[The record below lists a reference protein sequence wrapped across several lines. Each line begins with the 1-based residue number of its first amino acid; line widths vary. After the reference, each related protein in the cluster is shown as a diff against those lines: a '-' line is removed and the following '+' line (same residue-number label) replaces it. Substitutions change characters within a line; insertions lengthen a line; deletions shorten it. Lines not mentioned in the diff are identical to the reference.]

1 MTQIAEDEKG
11 VRPATGAGL
20 VAGAGA
26 VVGAEPEP
34 ELGVEFEP
42 EPGAEL
48 VVEFEPGVAGVVAEL
63 AEVIAEVE
71 GRRSAEVAA
80 AVESAEGQLEIAVDQ
95 DTE

>member
-20 VAGAGA
+20 VAGTGVGVGAGA

-34 ELGVEFEP
+34 
-42 EPGAEL
+42 GAEL
-48 VVEFEPGVAGVVAEL
+48 VDEFESGVAGVVAEL

-71 GRRSAEVAA
+71 GRRSAEVTA
-80 AVESAEGQLEIAVDQ
+80 AVESAEGQLEIAVDR
-95 DTE
+95 DTK